1 MYLRTSRR
9 KNKDGS
15 VTEYYQLA
23 HNERHPETRKPVA
36 HIVHNF
42 GRADQLDRDELIRL
56 CKSIARVCDLEVI
69 DRLAQAE
76 GECVNDAW
84 PEDIK
89 LIGARGLGPVV
100 VIEALWN
107 RLGIGE
113 ILREK
118 LRKKKCALAYE
129 RALLAMTANRLCEP
143 ESKLGVWDRWLSK
156 VYLPACEGLLLRQLY
171 EAMDFLYA
179 EAHAVEEAVFF
190 HTADLLNLDVDL
202 VFYDTTT
209 ASFSVDEEDAESD
222 EAETGLRQWGKP
234 KEGGWA
240 VQVVVALAVTREGL
254 PVRCWV
260 FPGKTTDVT
269 TVERIKADLRGWKLS
284 RALFVADAGMNSKE
298 NRAEL
303 GRACG
308 KYLLATRL
316 ASVAEIKQ
324 EVLSAPGRLK
334 VIQENL
340 HAKEVVLGDGE
351 RRRRYVLCYNPK
363 EAERQQRLRAQRIE
377 ELEAELARHPDK
389 NANAQWAIELLAS
402 GRYKRYLTTTE
413 KGQIRIDRAAIR
425 EAQRYDGKWV
435 LETNDDT
442 ISLEDA
448 ASGYKGLLV
457 IERCFRSLKRTQIKM
472 TPMFHW
478 LAHRIEAHVRICV
491 LALLIERVAELA
503 CSQSW
508 FRIRRTLDALQATE
522 FHTPTQRFFRMNE
535 VSQPVRQVFKS
546 LAIPLPKRV
555 LALTA
560 HPSQPSGA

>member
-1 MYLRTSRR
+1 MYLRTTRR
-9 KNKDGS
+9 RNKDGS

-42 GRADQLDRDELIRL
+42 GRADQLDRDELVRL
-56 CKSIARVCDLEVI
+56 CRSIARVCDLEVI
-69 DRLAQAE
+69 DRLAQGE
-76 GECVNDAW
+76 GECANDAL

-89 LIGARGLGPVV
+89 LIRTVGLGPVA

-118 LRKKKCALAYE
+118 LRKKKRPLEYE
-129 RALLAMTANRLCEP
+129 RALLAMTANRLCSP
-143 ESKLGVWDRWLSK
+143 QSKLGVWDRWLSK
-156 VYLPACEGLLLRQLY
+156 VYLPSCEGMLLRQMY

-179 EAHAVEEAVFF
+179 EAGEVEEAVFF
-190 HTADLLNLDVDL
+190 RTADLLNLDVDL

-209 ASFSVDEEDAESD
+209 ASFSVDEEDEES
-222 EAETGLRQWGKP
+222 EELGTGLRQWGKP

-269 TVERIKADLRGWKLS
+269 TVEQIKADLRGWKLS

-324 EVLSAPGRLK
+324 EVLSARGRFK

-340 HAKEVVLGDGE
+340 HAKEVLIGDGE

-363 EAERQQRLRAQRIE
+363 EAERQQRLRVQRIE

-389 NANAQWAIELLAS
+389 DANAQWAIELLAS
-402 GRYKRYLTTTE
+402 GRYKRYLTTTQ
-413 KGQIRIDRAAIR
+413 KGRIRIDRVAIR

-448 ASGYKGLLV
+448 ASGYKGLLI

-478 LAHRIEAHVRICV
+478 LPHRIEAHVRICV

-508 FRIRRTLDALQATE
+508 FRIRGTLDALQATE
-522 FHTPTQRFFRMNE
+522 FHTPRQRFFRINE

-555 LALTA
+555 LAISG

>member
-89 LIGARGLGPVV
+89 LIGTRGLGPVV

>member
-1 MYLRTSRR
+1 MYLRATRR

-15 VTEYYQLA
+15 VTEYLQLA
-23 HNERHPETRKPVA
+23 HNERHPQTRKPVA
-36 HIVHNF
+36 QIIHNF
-42 GRADQLDRDELIRL
+42 GRADQLDRDELVRL
-56 CKSIARVCDLEVI
+56 CKSIARVCDLEVV
-69 DRLAQAE
+69 DRLAEQQ
-76 GECVNDAW
+76 GERANDLL
-84 PEDIK
+84 PEDVK
-89 LIGARGLGPVV
+89 LVRTLGLGNVV
-100 VIEALWN
+100 VIEALWE
-107 RLGIGE
+107 RLGIGPT
-113 ILREK
+113 LRER
-118 LRKKKCALAYE
+118 LQRRRRRLEYE

-143 ESKLGVWDRWLSK
+143 ESKLGVWDRWLAK
-156 VYLPACEGLLLRQLY
+156 VYLPSCQGLALRQMY

-179 EAHAVEEAVFF
+179 EAREVEQAVFF
-190 HTADLLNLDVDL
+190 HTADLLNLDVDV

-209 ASFSVDEEDAESD
+209 ASFAVEEEDEHSEELD
-222 EAETGLRQWGKP
+222 TGLRQWGKA

-260 FPGKTTDVT
+260 FPGKTTDVKT
-269 TVERIKADLRGWKLS
+269 IEQIRADLRGWKLG
-284 RALFVADAGMNSKE
+284 RALLVADAGMNSRE

-316 ASVAEIKQ
+316 GGVAEIKQ
-324 EVLSAPGRLK
+324 KVLSARGRFK

-340 HAKEVVLGDGE
+340 HAKEVIVGDGE
-351 RRRRYVLCYNPK
+351 RRRRYILCYNPK
-363 EAERQQRLRAQRIE
+363 EAERQQRHRAQRLA

-389 NANAQWAIELLAS
+389 NATAQWAIELLAS
-402 GRYKRYLTTTE
+402 GRYRRYLTTTA

-425 EAQRYDGKWV
+425 QAQRYDGKWV

-457 IERCFRSLKRTQIKM
+457 IERCFRSLKQTQIKM
-472 TPMFHW
+472 TPMYHW
-478 LAHRIEAHVRICV
+478 LPNRIEAHVRICV

-503 CSQSW
+503 CGQSW
-508 FRIRRTLDALQATE
+508 LRIRHALDDLQATE
-522 FHTPTQRFFRMNE
+522 FHTPTQIFFRLNE
-535 VSQPVRQVFKS
+535 VSPALRQLFQS

-555 LALTA
+555 LAISGHPD
-560 HPSQPSGA
+560 HPSDA